1 MKDRYLFKAK
11 RVDNGEWIEGVPI
24 NEKHIFVYGDLL
36 EASWLSCSG
45 FAVDENCVEI
55 HEVIPETICACT
67 GLKDKNGEL
76 IFEGDKVRYET
87 GQPDRPHIEEEVYWG
102 DGAFYPVCTM
112 PSKEFEIIGN
122 IHDKE

>member
-11 RVDNGEWIEGVPI
+11 RADNGKWVTGFLMIAEYEEFREQAWIRI
-24 NEKHIFVYGDLL
+24 WKEKKRCWGD
-36 EASWLSCSG
+36 
-45 FAVDENCVEI
+45 
-55 HEVIPETICACT
+55 HPEVIPKTICACT
-67 GLKDKNGEL
+67 GLKNKNGEL

-112 PSKEFEIIGN
+112 PSSEFEIIGN